1 LPVVFKASA
10 TCAATFATA
19 FTAMSGPITAPG
31 SNSWTTFIAPAVSAR
46 LAERVMDTV
55 LHQDAIDAGRP
66 REGLA
71 CGQSGSSQLAAI
83 GIIGTWRS
91 V

>member
-1 LPVVFKASA
+1 MW
-10 TCAATFATA
+10 AATFSTA
-19 FTAMSGPITAPG
+19 FMSMSGPITAPG
-31 SNSWTTFIAPAVSAR
+31 SNSSTTFIALAVSAR
-46 LAERVMDTV
+46 LAVRVIDTV
-55 LHQDAIDAGRP
+55 LHQDAVDADRP

-83 GIIGTWRS
+83 GIIRTWRS